1 MISFIICMLMYT
13 CIQIKRK
20 KLYLCLET
28 YRDTPDMLSKSKG
41 SKLISI
47 L

>member
-13 CIQIKRK
+13 CIQIKRNRI
-20 KLYLCLET
+20 CLET

-41 SKLISI
+41 SKLIPI